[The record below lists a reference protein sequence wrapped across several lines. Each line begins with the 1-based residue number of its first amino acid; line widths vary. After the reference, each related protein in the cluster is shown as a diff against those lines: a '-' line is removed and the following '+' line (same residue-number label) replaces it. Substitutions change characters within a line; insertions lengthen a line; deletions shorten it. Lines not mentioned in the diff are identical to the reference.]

1 MQTVIIQAA
10 ISTEDKAKQ
19 EKDVNFVIRNG

>member
-1 MQTVIIQAA
+1 MQNVIIQAA

>member
-10 ISTEDKAKQ
+10 IFTEDKAKQ
-19 EKDVNFVIRNG
+19 EKDVDFVICNG